1 MRFFMVVVCRQGRF
15 AVSSPFPQKME
26 EQSDTPTDTPTDIQR
41 VLVTG
46 GAGFIGSH
54 TCDRLL
60 AMGKE
65 VLAVDDLSTGHL
77 SNLADA
83 QTHDRFTF
91 READVADPEQTAS
104 AFDDFEPDA
113 VVHLAALVSVPL
125 GESERA
131 KNFRLNVA
139 ATQAVA
145 DAART
150 AVTQRIV
157 FASSAAVYGN
167 SNALPLVED
176 GATVPIS
183 QYGAAK
189 LMSEQLLAAYATS
202 YGLAATCFR
211 FFNVYGPRQD
221 PSSPYSGVVSIFA
234 DRYRAGQSVTVNGDG
249 KQSRDFIFVKDLAK
263 AVAESAVDPTLPG
276 GVYNL
281 CTGNSTTLLDL
292 IDILQEDY
300 PEVAAPTFGPDRA
313 GDIKHSLGNPGA
325 AKSCLAVENNT
336 PFANGIREL
345 LASLDS

>member
-1 MRFFMVVVCRQGRF
+1 MEDQST
-15 AVSSPFPQKME
+15 ASPGIE
-26 EQSDTPTDTPTDIQR
+26 R

-60 AMGKE
+60 ALGKT
-65 VLAVDDLSTGHL
+65 VLAVDDLSTGHR

-83 QTHDRFTF
+83 LENPNFEL
-91 READVADPEQTAS
+91 REIDVADPESTNAVV
-104 AFDDFEPDA
+104 ADFKPDA
-113 VVHLAALVSVPL
+113 IVHLAALVSVPL
-125 GESERA
+125 GEADPE

-139 ATQAVA
+139 ATQSAA
-145 DAART
+145 NAAR
-150 AVTQRIV
+150 AAGTQRIV

-167 SNALPLVED
+167 SDALPLEED
-176 GATVPIS
+176 GLTVPIS

-189 LMSEQLLAAYATS
+189 LMSEKLLGAYATS
-202 YGLAATCFR
+202 YGLTTTCFR

-234 DRYRAGQSVTVNGDG
+234 DRYRAGNPVTVHGDG

-263 AVAESAVDPTLPG
+263 AVAASATNTALPG

-292 IDILQEDY
+292 ITILSEDY
-300 PEVAAPTFGPDRA
+300 PAVAAPTFGEDRA
-313 GDIKHSLGNPGA
+313 GDIKHSLGNPSA
-325 AKSCLAVENNT
+325 AKANLGVDNAT
-336 PFANGIREL
+336 PFADGIREL
-345 LASLDS
+345 LASLG